1 MRSLYP
7 EAKLSVFDSVNALID
22 VFKLRNVDVD
32 EIVVV
37 IIIAVDVDA
46 LLDDDDDDGEEIQNH
61 LNVY

>member
-1 MRSLYP
+1 M
-7 EAKLSVFDSVNALID
+7 FDSVNALID

-46 LLDDDDDDGEEIQNH
+46 LLDDDDGEEIQNH